1 MSLAAA
7 PVVAPASCVQRVRLE
22 LSGVLQGVGF
32 RPYVSDLARAVG
44 IRGWVANS
52 GSGVT
57 LDAEGESAAV
67 ERFVQGLATRLPPR
81 ARIETFAR
89 TAGEP
94 LGYTTF
100 RIRESIA
107 GTAGPSAFVTPDLA
121 TCAECVAEIFDP
133 SDRRFH
139 YPFTSCTHCGPRF
152 SILEALPF
160 DRANTTMR
168 KFELCRACQAEY
180 EDPDDRR
187 FHAQTNACP
196 ECGPRLWLTD
206 PAGHTLSEHAAAI
219 AAAAA
224 ALREGQVLALKGLG
238 GFQLLVD
245 ACNDDAVA
253 SLRGRKRRPAKPFAV
268 MAPGLAWA
276 ERYCDVA
283 ARERELLSA
292 AEAPIVLLRRRTA
305 RKGEASAVAGAVA
318 PHNPLLGVMLPTTPL
333 HHLLLAEF
341 AGPIVA
347 TSGNVA
353 DEPLVAD
360 NACAL
365 ERLHGVADLWLMHDR
380 EISWPLDDSVAR
392 VVADRPL
399 LLRMARGYAPQSVAL
414 AAPSAPAL
422 ALGGQLKS
430 AIAVTLS
437 DRIVVGPY
445 IGDLHSPRARQRLH
459 RDIDGLC
466 ALHGIQPAGISCDE
480 HPDYYTTQVAAA
492 QAGECV
498 RVQHHLAHVLACVAD
513 NAITGPVLGV
523 AFDGTGYGND
533 GTVWGGEFLHVSGSA
548 VQRVAHLRPFALPG
562 GDRAIAEPRRA
573 AAGLLFEL
581 FGAAVLDECRF
592 APIASFPTAAR
603 RIIGQMLARGVNSPR
618 TSSIG
623 RLFDAVA
630 SLLDLVQ
637 CSDYEGHAAMAL
649 EFALDEVPAAAC
661 YPLPVIDND
670 DSALLDWAPLLRA
683 LIADS
688 RRGATVA
695 HMAGAFHHAI
705 ASAIVAVAER
715 TGERQVVLSGGCF
728 QNRYLCEQTIKQLRG
743 AGFDVYWHLYVPPND
758 GGLALGQAEWA
769 ARQLRA
775 GVAA

>member
-1 MSLAAA
+1 MAAA
-7 PVVAPASCVQRVRLE
+7 PLAATASCVRRVRVE

-32 RPYVSDLARAVG
+32 RPFVSDLARTVG

-57 LDAEGESAAV
+57 LDAEGEPAAV
-67 ERFVQGLATRLPPR
+67 AAFVARLSTQLPPR
-81 ARIETFAR
+81 ARIETLAR
-89 TAGEP
+89 TDGEP
-94 LGYTTF
+94 LGHTTF
-100 RIRESIA
+100 RIRDSIA

-121 TCAECVAEIFDP
+121 ACAECVTEIFDP

-168 KFELCRACQAEY
+168 SFELCPACRAEY
-180 EDPDDRR
+180 EDPDNRR

-196 ECGPRLWLTD
+196 DCGPRVWLTD
-206 PAGHTLSEHAAAI
+206 PAGHTLSEHTAAI

-224 ALREGQVLALKGLG
+224 ALRDGRVLALKGLG

-245 ACNDDAVA
+245 ACNDGAVA
-253 SLRGRKRRPAKPFAV
+253 ALRERKQRPAKPFAV
-268 MAPGLAWA
+268 MAPGLGWA
-276 ERYCDVA
+276 ERHCAVA
-283 ARERELLSA
+283 ARERELLCA
-292 AEAPIVLLRRRTA
+292 AEAPIVLLRRRAA
-305 RKGEASAVAGAVA
+305 RKGAASAVAGAVA
-318 PHNPLLGVMLPTTPL
+318 PQNPLLGVMLPTTPL

-360 NACAL
+360 NACAR

-380 EISWPLDDSVAR
+380 DITWALDDSVVR

-430 AIAVTLS
+430 AIGVTLS

-445 IGDLHSPRARQRLH
+445 IGALHTPRARRRFH
-459 RDIDGLC
+459 HHVDDLC
-466 ALHGIQPAGISCDE
+466 ALHGIRPVMVACDE
-480 HPDYYTTQVAAA
+480 HPDYYTTQVAEA
-492 QAGECV
+492 QAGEHV

-513 NAITGPVLGV
+513 NGVTGPVLGV
-523 AFDGTGYGND
+523 AFDGTGYGTD
-533 GTVWGGEFLHVSGSA
+533 GTVWGGEFLHVADTA
-548 VQRVAHLRPFALPG
+548 VQRVAHLRSFALPG
-562 GDRAIAEPRRA
+562 GDHAIAEPRRA

-581 FGAAVLDECRF
+581 FGASVFDECRF
-592 APIASFPTAAR
+592 APLASFPAAAR

-630 SLLDLVQ
+630 ALLDLVQ
-637 CSDYEGHAAMAL
+637 CSGYEGHAAMAL
-649 EFALDEVPAAAC
+649 EFALDDAPVTAC
-661 YPLPVIDND
+661 YPLPIVDNAG
-670 DSALLDWAPLLRA
+670 STLLDWAPLLHA
-683 LIADS
+683 LIADH

-695 HMAGAFHHAI
+695 HMAGAFHNAI
-705 ASAIVAVAER
+705 ATAIVAVAER

-728 QNRYLCEQTIKQLRG
+728 QNRYLCEQTIKQLRA
-743 AGFDVYWHLYVPPND
+743 AGFAVYWHRHVPPND
-758 GGLALGQAEWA
+758 GGLALGQAVWT
-769 ARQLRA
+769 ARRLRA
-775 GVAA
+775 GAT